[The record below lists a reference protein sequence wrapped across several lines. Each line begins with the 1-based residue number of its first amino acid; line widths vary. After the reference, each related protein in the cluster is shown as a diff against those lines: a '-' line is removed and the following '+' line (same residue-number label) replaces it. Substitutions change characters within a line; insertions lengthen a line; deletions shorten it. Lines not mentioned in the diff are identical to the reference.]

1 MRTFTAGDARAVPAA
16 RSFPV
21 CALAL
26 LFIGVTFVSE
36 SSPVMRGVGMVFLLG
51 LALDTARMVARGT
64 FSGRA

>member
-1 MRTFTAGDARAVPAA
+1 MRTFTAADAVPAT

-51 LALDTARMVARGT
+51 LAIDAARRVARGA
-64 FSGRA
+64 FSHRA